1 MLLFTCEIVL
11 TGIQIFKLIIYN
23 FPMYGMVKDK
33 PHTQKHTFLVQYD
46 PQVKLKSLS
55 LACVGQCSLFLL
67 NALGY
72 A

>member
-1 MLLFTCEIVL
+1 
-11 TGIQIFKLIIYN
+11 
-23 FPMYGMVKDK
+23 MYGMVKDK